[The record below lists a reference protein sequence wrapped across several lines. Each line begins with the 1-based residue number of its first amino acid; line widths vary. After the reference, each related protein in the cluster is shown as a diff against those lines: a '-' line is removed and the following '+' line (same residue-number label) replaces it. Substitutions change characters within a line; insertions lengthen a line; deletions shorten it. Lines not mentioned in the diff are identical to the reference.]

1 MSNTDDIKYAWNGD
15 ISLAYQVSGSGP
27 LDLVYLQG
35 YLSNVELNRELP
47 PMARFLDKLASHSRL
62 IVMDRRGLGCSER
75 FTPADTPPIELLGDD
90 ILTVLDAVESKRA
103 VLFAT

>member
-1 MSNTDDIKYAWNGD
+1 MGDTDDIKYAWNGG

-47 PMARFLDKLASHSRL
+47 PLARFLERLASHSQL
-62 IVMDRRGLGCSER
+62 IVYE
-75 FTPADTPPIELLGDD
+75 
-90 ILTVLDAVESKRA
+90 
-103 VLFAT
+103 